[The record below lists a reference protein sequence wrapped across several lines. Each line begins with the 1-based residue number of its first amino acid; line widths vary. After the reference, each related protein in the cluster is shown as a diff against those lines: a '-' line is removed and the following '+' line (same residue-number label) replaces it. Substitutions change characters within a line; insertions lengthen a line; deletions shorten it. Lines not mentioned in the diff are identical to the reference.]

1 MENYDVILYPT
12 AKQDLLDIIDYLN
25 TLSPDAALRYYD
37 LLTEEIASL
46 SKMPKRCPRPKDL
59 ARHANAMAQALQSG
73 LAAKGYRYL
82 IVKDYL
88 VFYVV
93 SGQTVQIRRILYGR
107 RDYQA
112 LL

>member
-1 MENYDVILYPT
+1 METYKIRIFPT
-12 AKQDLLDIIDYLN
+12 AKQDMEDIVSYLN

-37 LLTEEIASL
+37 LLVDEIASL
-46 SKMPKRCPRPKDL
+46 ARMPERCPRPKDL
-59 ARHANAMAQALQSG
+59 A

-82 IVKDYL
+82 IVKNYL

-93 SGQTVQIRRILYGR
+93 AGDTVQIRRILYAR
-107 RDYQA
+107 RNYRS